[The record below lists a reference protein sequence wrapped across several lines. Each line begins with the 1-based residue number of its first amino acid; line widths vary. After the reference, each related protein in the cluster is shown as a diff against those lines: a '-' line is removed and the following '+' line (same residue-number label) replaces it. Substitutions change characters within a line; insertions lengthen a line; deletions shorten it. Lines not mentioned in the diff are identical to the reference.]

1 MFDERPYRQQPKSVW
16 SIWWFVAIMA
26 AGLTAWHLELV
37 PFNPFKAEQIALRDH
52 PVEEFP
58 DSYSEE
64 ELAAKSTDRRAG
76 YSPDT
81 PDFRLEL
88 SEFQQEPPSESVEPP
103 AVMIDSGAATQL
115 ALHQSEPDQGAPP
128 LQQYRRDETPAS
140 SRLPMRTAAAPQQTA
155 MLEPQQNS
163 GVVNAAGTVTQS
175 PEQTPQPIVTT
186 SAAAREP
193 NQLPSAFQL
202 APEAEQDV
210 LRLRE
215 LSSLY
220 WQNPDQRAAIE
231 DELMVLS
238 HKIYFTDAAHYLP
251 PHTVQPNQHLET
263 IAGQYDVSWQ
273 YLSSLNGVSPEKLRA
288 GQEIKI
294 IQGPFDA
301 VVELSQMRLTIHAHG
316 YVVAHYPIGI
326 GTNGSTPAGQF
337 AVLNKQ
343 DNPTYYGPEGVIS
356 CDDPQNPLGEYW
368 IDLGDSIG
376 IHGTNDPSSIGK
388 AASKGCIRMYDGDV
402 AQVFDLLTTSSRVA
416 IRP

>member
-26 AGLTAWHLELV
+26 AGLTAWHLELL
-37 PFNPFKAEQIALRDH
+37 PFNPFKAEQIALREH

-58 DSYSEE
+58 DSYSDE
-64 ELAAKSTDRRAG
+64 ELAAQSPEHRAR
-76 YSPDT
+76 YSPET

-88 SEFQQEPPSESVEPP
+88 SEFQQESESAANHPP
-103 AVMIDSGAATQL
+103 AMIDADKATQL
-115 ALHQSEPDQGAPP
+115 AQHQSKPGLQTPP
-128 LQQYRRDETPAS
+128 LQQYRRDDPLIS
-140 SRLPMRTAAAPQQTA
+140 SRLPLRTAAAPQQTA
-155 MLEPQQNS
+155 MVEPQQEPS
-163 GVVNAAGTVTQS
+163 G
-175 PEQTPQPIVTT
+175 IVTADAVMPQMAEPVEQQIVPT
-186 SAAAREP
+186 AASQEP
-193 NQLPSAFQL
+193 NPLPTAFEL
-202 APEAEQDV
+202 TPEAEQDV

-215 LSSLY
+215 LSTLY
-220 WQNPDQRAAIE
+220 WQKPDQRAEIE

-238 HKIYFTDAAHYLP
+238 HKIYFTDASHYLP

-263 IAGQYDVSWQ
+263 IARQYDVSWQ
-273 YLSSLNGVSPEKLRA
+273 YLASLNGISPEKLRA
-288 GQEIKI
+288 GQDIKI

-316 YVVAHYPIGI
+316 YVVASYPIGI

-343 DNPTYYGPEGVIS
+343 ENPTYYGPEGVIS

-376 IHGTNDPSSIGK
+376 IHGTNDPTSIGK

-402 AQVFDLLTTSSRVA
+402 AQVYDLLTTSSRVA